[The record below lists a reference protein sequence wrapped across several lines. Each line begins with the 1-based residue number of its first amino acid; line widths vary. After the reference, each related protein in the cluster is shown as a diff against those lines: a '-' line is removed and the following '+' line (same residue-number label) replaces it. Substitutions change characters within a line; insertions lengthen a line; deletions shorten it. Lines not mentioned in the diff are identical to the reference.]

1 MSSPLGSSAAAWS
14 AELEARFRQARI
26 AQIAELNASP
36 FHLGMAA
43 SLVLAFSAWDWFV
56 DPAAWSTA
64 LVVRLAA
71 AALIVSTGVV
81 QRLTGTRRFAPLIGK
96 VRFSGSMLAIV
107 GANAIVENGFVV
119 GLAGLIAAFQGG
131 PYIVIDRRDYVALLA
146 GPLVMAA
153 VVMYA
158 AGIDRFAAINAWTF
172 IALAVSVGLML
183 ARVFEATNRRA
194 FALEHALTHEARTD
208 ALTGLPNRRAM
219 EEFALAELKRQS
231 RTGRPT
237 AIVVCDIDHF
247 KYVND
252 DRGHDVGDRTIRSVA
267 ARLAAVVRG
276 GDRVGR
282 WGGEEFLAV
291 LPETTHA
298 DAATLA
304 ERMRVAVETA
314 TGLAEDAARVT
325 ISVGVASATCRPDDP
340 EAAVLERALKSADRA
355 LYHAKASGRNRIVTS
370 DFVRV

>member
-1 MSSPLGSSAAAWS
+1 MAPPVGLRRQPWTAD
-14 AELEARFRQARI
+14 LEARFRQSRI
-26 AQIAELNASP
+26 AQLAELNASP

-56 DPAAWSTA
+56 DPSAWRRA
-64 LVVRLAA
+64 LVVRVAA
-71 AALIVSTGVV
+71 ASLIVVTGVV
-81 QRLTGTRRFAPLIGK
+81 QKLTGTHRFAPLIGK
-96 VRFSGSMLAIV
+96 IRFSGSILAIV
-107 GANAIVENGFVV
+107 GANAIVQHGFIY
-119 GLAGLIAAFQGG
+119 GLAGLVAAFQGG

-146 GPLVMAA
+146 GPLVLAA
-153 VVMYA
+153 ATMYLT
-158 AGIDRFAAINAWTF
+158 GVDRFAAINAWVF
-172 IALAVSVGLML
+172 IALTVSVGLML

-194 FALEHALTHEARTD
+194 FALEQALSHEARTD
-208 ALTGLPNRRAM
+208 ALTALPNRRAM
-219 EEFALAELKRQS
+219 EEFALAELRRQS

-267 ARLAAVVRG
+267 ARLASVVRG
-276 GDRVGR
+276 ADRVGR

-298 DAATLA
+298 DAAKLA

-314 TGLAEDAARVT
+314 TGLADNAARVT

-340 EAAVLERALKSADRA
+340 EAAVLEGALKSADRA

>member
-1 MSSPLGSSAAAWS
+1 M
-14 AELEARFRQARI
+14 
-26 AQIAELNASP
+26 AELNTSP

-56 DPAAWSTA
+56 DPSAWSRA
-64 LVVRLAA
+64 LVVRVAA
-71 AALIVSTGVV
+71 AALIVSTGFV
-81 QRLTGTRRFAPLIGK
+81 QKLTGTRRFAPLIGK
-96 VRFSGSMLAIV
+96 VRFSGSILAIV
-107 GANAIVENGFVV
+107 GANAIVDNGFVV
-119 GLAGLIAAFQGG
+119 GLAGLVAAFQGG

-146 GPLVMAA
+146 GPLLLAA
-153 VVMYA
+153 IVMYLT
-158 AGIDRFAAINAWTF
+158 GVDRFAAVNAWVF
-172 IALAVSVGLML
+172 IALTIVVGLML

-194 FALEHALTHEARTD
+194 FALEQALKREARTD
-208 ALTGLPNRRAM
+208 ALTGLANRRAM
-219 EEFALAELKRQS
+219 EEFALAELRRQS

-252 DRGHDVGDRTIRSVA
+252 DRGHDVGDRTIRAVA
-267 ARLAAVVRG
+267 DRLASVVRG
-276 GDRVGR
+276 ADRVGR

-291 LPETTHA
+291 LPETSHA
-298 DAATLA
+298 DAAKLA

-314 TGLAEDAARVT
+314 TGVGDNAARVT

-340 EAAVLERALKSADRA
+340 EDAVLERTLKAADRA

>member
-1 MSSPLGSSAAAWS
+1 M
-14 AELEARFRQARI
+14 
-26 AQIAELNASP
+26 AELNASP

-56 DPAAWSTA
+56 DPSAWSRA
-64 LVVRLAA
+64 LVVRVAA
-71 AALIVSTGVV
+71 AALIVSTGFV
-81 QRLTGTRRFAPLIGK
+81 QKLTGTHRFAPLIGK
-96 VRFSGSMLAIV
+96 VRFSGSILAIV
-107 GANAIVENGFVV
+107 GANAIVDNGFVV
-119 GLAGLIAAFQGG
+119 GLAGLVAAFQGG

-146 GPLVMAA
+146 GPLLLAA

-158 AGIDRFAAINAWTF
+158 SGVDRFAAINAWVF
-172 IALAVSVGLML
+172 IALTIVVGLML
-183 ARVFEATNRRA
+183 TRVFEATNRRA
-194 FALEHALTHEARTD
+194 FSLEQALKREARTD

-219 EEFALAELKRQS
+219 EEFALSELTRQS

-252 DRGHDVGDRTIRSVA
+252 DRGHDVGDRTIRAVA
-267 ARLAAVVRG
+267 ERLASVVRG
-276 GDRVGR
+276 ADRVGR

-291 LPETTHA
+291 LPETSHG
-298 DAATLA
+298 DAAKLA

-314 TGLAEDAARVT
+314 TGMADNAARVT

-340 EAAVLERALKSADRA
+340 EAAVLERTLKSADRA

-370 DFVRV
+370 DAVRV